1 MKKQNKYLLFVVVVS
16 IFIFFGNICK
26 GQTRDDE
33 IVYYNNPD
41 IISGRLADTNNFS
54 PELGVELQI
63 GTRIVFMD
71 VNEAK
76 KILATRDEYI
86 QSLTPYDRSLR
97 LKTDKAV
104 SEEEFLK
111 YISEQAME
119 WSSYDK
125 TRLKRI
131 IESIAKKIKRLEL
144 NLPPT
149 ILLVKTTGKD
159 EGGAGY
165 CRRYAIILPQN
176 MIAQQNIMFQGG
188 DYLEDILIHEL
199 FHIYMTHNPTLEEKF
214 YGIINFK
221 KCDPIELPEN
231 LRKIEVTN
239 PDVPKNEYYIEL
251 LNKDDVIN
259 VMPVVSVPKYD
270 FKTGGEFFQHLKV
283 QLLAVEK
290 SDDKWQYKRDDNG
303 EPVLFEI
310 RDLPSYRKETGDN
323 TSYVIHPEEIL
334 AENFVLLVQKGEAV
348 KSKWVIEDMEKLFK
362 KEASQGYGIH

>member
-1 MKKQNKYLLFVVVVS
+1 MKKQKKYILFIIVVLMS
-16 IFIFFGNICK
+16 TFFVNICK

-41 IISGRLADTNNFS
+41 IISGRFADTNNFS
-54 PELGVELQI
+54 PESNVELQT
-63 GTRIVFMD
+63 GTRIVFAD
-71 VNEAK
+71 VSEAK

-97 LKTDKAV
+97 LKTNKAV

-111 YISEQAME
+111 HVSDQAIE

-131 IESIAKKIKRLEL
+131 IESIAKKIEHLEL

-165 CRRYAIILPQN
+165 CRQYAIILPQN
-176 MIAQQNIMFQGG
+176 IIAQQNIMFLGD
-188 DYLEDILIHEL
+188 DYLEDMLIHEL

-214 YGIINFK
+214 CGIINFK
-221 KCDPIELPEN
+221 KCDPIKLPEN

-239 PDVPKNEYYIEL
+239 PDVPKNIYYIEL
-251 LNKDDVIN
+251 LNKDDILN
-259 VMPVVSVPKYD
+259 VMPIISVPKYD
-270 FKTGGEFFQHLKV
+270 FKMGDEFFQHLKV
-283 QLLAVEK
+283 QLLVIEK
-290 SDDKWQYKRDDNG
+290 AGDKWRCKRDDNG

-334 AENFVLLVQKGEAV
+334 AENFVLLVQKSKAV
-348 KSKWVIEDMEKLFK
+348 KSKWVIEEMEKLFK